1 MKEVAISLRFRLLL
15 AVAALAAGWMI
26 MGPFGLVFF
35 SPIAGICLARPLLDK
50 MASLYYGARA
60 SALQQFQG
68 KYFAFRGV
76 RFDVYED
83 EQEQLWLRTA
93 DVRTLLPSFPRDGV
107 LLKVCDSGLMPDHA
121 KGQGMR
127 VRADTLDRLLSTS
140 RQLETIKF
148 RNWLQKEVADSKLK
162 CNTLPEGEP
171 LHESHLYPPERRGTW
186 RDHGDEVSGLQHAQ
200 HCSGAWPLSEHHQS
214 RTAAKWLPAGV

>member
-148 RNWLQKEVADSKLK
+148 RNWLQKEVIFPARQKAERNIRTPDQRVQTKKASGTDHHALGGGDYNPPADA
-162 CNTLPEGEP
+162 
-171 LHESHLYPPERRGTW
+171 
-186 RDHGDEVSGLQHAQ
+186 GDAD
-200 HCSGAWPLSEHHQS
+200 
-214 RTAAKWLPAGV
+214 

>member
-50 MASLYYGARA
+50 MAGVYYGARA
-60 SALQQFQG
+60 SALQEFQG
-68 KYFAFRGV
+68 KYYAFRGV
-76 RFDVYED
+76 RFDVHED
-83 EQEQLWLRTA
+83 EQRQLWLKTA
-93 DVRTLLPSFPRDGV
+93 DVRTLLPAFPRDGV
-107 LLKVCDSGLMPDHA
+107 LLKVCDSGLMPDRTEE
-121 KGQGMR
+121 QGMR

-148 RNWLQKEVADSKLK
+148 RNWLQKEVIFPARQKAERNIHSPGQRTQPKK
-162 CNTLPEGEP
+162 AGETDHHA
-171 LHESHLYPPERRGTW
+171 LGGGDYHPPS
-186 RDHGDEVSGLQHAQ
+186 DAGDGD
-200 HCSGAWPLSEHHQS
+200 
-214 RTAAKWLPAGV
+214 